1 MSFPLRKGL
10 LVSLL
15 VSLLAGVAGI
25 ASAHNEAARAIYDAS
40 GSIPT
45 NIEGVHTFP
54 APPRDFDAL
63 SASDETLASYGLPPR
78 PDRAADP
85 AGYRSWA
92 EAIGLRPERW
102 NGTLTVRKAA
112 GSSARFAN
120 NSPGGGAAVPTSN
133 NGVTNGNSVNWSG
146 VVNQLPLNSYS
157 ATQSFYLVTAQ
168 FTVPVAQQA
177 FSSVTSGNICDGDS
191 DFISSWVGL
200 DGFGQPDVLQGGT
213 DSIAS
218 CKSNLRSTS
227 YYAWAEWYP
236 GAAIR
241 QFFVN
246 PGDDMY
252 VVVWNSGDRNG
263 CAFVED
269 KTLRLSATY
278 CLTAPSGI
286 TLKGNQA
293 EYILERCGGDSLTAN
308 HYFPLANYISSVWNQ
323 AKAQTINDV
332 LYYPGLTTSTTNVV
346 SMSDDGGLTIST
358 PTVGAASGLG
368 PYSIW
373 FQNQNCSVTGGC
385 PP

>member
-1 MSFPLRKGL
+1 MLFLLRKGL
-10 LVSLL
+10 LVSPL

-25 ASAHNEAARAIYDAS
+25 ASAHNEAARAIYEAS

-54 APPRDFDAL
+54 APPRDLDAL

-92 EAIGLRPERW
+92 EAMRLRPERW
-102 NGTLTVRKAA
+102 NGTLTVRKAT
-112 GSSARFAN
+112 GSSARVADD
-120 NSPGGGAAVPTSN
+120 SQGGGAAWPASSN
-133 NGVTNGNSVNWSG
+133 AVTNSNTPNWSG
-146 VVNQLPLNSYS
+146 VVHQLPLTSYS
-157 ATQSFYLVTAQ
+157 PTQSFYWVTAQ

-177 FSSVTSGNICDGDS
+177 FSSAASGNICDGDS
-191 DFISSWVGL
+191 DFAANWVGL
-200 DGFGQPDVLQGGT
+200 DGYNQADVLQGGT
-213 DSIAS
+213 DSIAT
-218 CKSNLRSTS
+218 CKSNVHSTS

-236 GAAIR
+236 GGSIR

-252 VVVWNSGDRNG
+252 VEVWNTGDRNG
-263 CAFVED
+263 CAFIED
-269 KTLRLSATY
+269 KTTRLSATY
-278 CLTAPSGI
+278 CLTAPAGI

-323 AKAQTINDV
+323 AKAQTFNDV
-332 LYYPGLTTSTTNVV
+332 IYYPGLTTSTSYLL
-346 SMSDDGGLTIST
+346 SMRDDGGVTIST
-358 PTVGAASGLG
+358 PTVGAANGVG

-373 FQNQNCSVTGGC
+373 FQNLGCSVTGGC
-385 PP
+385 AP

>member
-1 MSFPLRKGL
+1 MKFLLRKGL
-10 LVSLL
+10 LF
-15 VSLLAGVAGI
+15 SLLAGVAGI
-25 ASAHNEAARAIYDAS
+25 ASAHNEAARAIYESS

-54 APPRDFDAL
+54 APPRDLDAL

-78 PDRAADP
+78 PDRVADP
-85 AGYRSWA
+85 AGYRSWT
-92 EAIGLRPERW
+92 EAMQLRPERW

-112 GSSARFAN
+112 GGSARLAN
-120 NSPGGGAAVPTSN
+120 ESLGGGAALSASN
-133 NGVTNGNSVNWSG
+133 NGVTNRNSLNWSG
-146 VVNQLPLNSYS
+146 VVNQLPISSYS
-157 ATQSFYLVTAQ
+157 ASQSFYWVTAQ

-177 FSSVTSGNICDGDS
+177 FSSAASGNICDGDS
-191 DFISSWVGL
+191 DFAANWVGL
-200 DGFGQPDVLQGGT
+200 DGFGQADVLQGGT

-218 CKSNLRSTS
+218 CKSNVHTTS

-252 VVVWNSGDRNG
+252 VEVWDTGDRNG
-263 CAFVED
+263 CAFIED
-269 KTLRLSATY
+269 KTTRLSATY

-293 EYILERCGGDSLTAN
+293 EYVLERCGGDALTAN
-308 HYFPLANYISSVWNQ
+308 HYYPLANYISSVWNQ
-323 AKAQTINDV
+323 AKAETLNEV
-332 LYYPGLTTSTTNVV
+332 LYYPGLTTSSTYLL
-346 SMSDDGGLTIST
+346 SMGDDGGATISI
-358 PTVGAASGLG
+358 PTVGAANGLG

-373 FQNQNCSVTGGC
+373 FQNQGCSMTGGC
-385 PP
+385 AP